1 MFERISRIAFF
12 VGLVMLAFLWGAAT
26 VRWKLPP
33 YKFMNRVE
41 AGVVAITKFEDK
53 SLPNHVIRIV
63 TVPTPVGAVETLTT
77 TPADDLILM
86 TGGFF
91 YRMDLCPK
99 FGCIAW
105 VMDRSGKVLHTW
117 EYDPAILFTKE
128 SLAGFSGFPG
138 ADNINVLGA
147 ALAPDGGLVVTFQG
161 RNIFPYQVGVGKFAW
176 SGSLDWLQ
184 INRAHHW
191 PEVGADGRIYVPIAR
206 IEGGT
211 GNIAKTTEPIDCKFG
226 AVFQEGVAVLS
237 PTGET
242 LKEFWME
249 DIVAASDRQGIAYSV
264 RDDCDPFH
272 VNSVT
277 LLNAAGAAR
286 LPGTRIGDLVV
297 SLRSSSSVVI
307 MDQDEGTIRRIITG
321 PMVAQHSP
329 RILPDG
335 DLAVFD
341 NLGGLDTQN
350 GTRIVKVNIATGT
363 GKTLFPIDRSAIGG
377 DLKSIAQ
384 GVIRMS
390 PDGTRGLISETLN
403 GRVIEFDAVS
413 GAPLWTYSAVSDMAP
428 FYARK
433 GQPKNASVLAL
444 MQTQGADFLSR
455 ETFGRLNANGG

>member
-1 MFERISRIAFF
+1 MFDRIARIAFF
-12 VGLVMLAFLWGAAT
+12 IGLVGLSFLWGAAT

-63 TVPTPVGAVETLTT
+63 DPGTPVGAMQTLTD
-77 TPADDLILM
+77 TPPDDLILM

-105 VMDRSGKVLHTW
+105 IMDRSGNVLHTW
-117 EYDPAILFTKE
+117 EYDPAALFTKE
-128 SLAGFSGFPG
+128 SLKGFSGFPG

-147 ALAPDGGLVVTFQG
+147 SLSPDGGLVVTFQG

-176 SGSLDWLQ
+176 AGTLDWLQ
-184 INRAHHW
+184 VNRAHHW
-191 PEVGADGRIYVPIAR
+191 PEVGPDGRVYVPIAK
-206 IEGGT
+206 IEGGK

-237 PTGET
+237 PAGET

-249 DIVAASDRQGIAYSV
+249 DVVAASDRQGIAYSV

-272 VNSVT
+272 VNSVA

-286 LPGTRIGDLVV
+286 LPGTRTGDLVV

-307 MDQDEGTIRRIITG
+307 MDQDDGTIRRIVTG

-329 RILPDG
+329 RVLPNG

-350 GTRIVKVNIATGT
+350 GTRIIEVDIATGA
-363 GKTLFPIDRSAIGG
+363 GKRLFPRDNAAVGG

-384 GVIRMS
+384 GVVRMS

-403 GRVIEFDAVS
+403 GRVIEFDLAS
-413 GAPLWTYSAVSDMAP
+413 GAPLWTYAAVSDMAP
-428 FYARK
+428 FYAWK
-433 GQPKNASVLAL
+433 GEPKTAPVLAL
-444 MQTQGADFLSR
+444 MQTQGADYIPR
-455 ETFGRLNANGG
+455 ETFDRLNAGG